1 MMLDNYLKNLL
12 NGSEVANVNIVDD
25 NATTS
30 DVSKRSSSGIETA
43 GKIGRAQSLY
53 SMAPNGTATT
63 GGSRNGVDH
72 QTSRWESRRL
82 NSDSTL
88 GKPKRRGSAE
98 IQSIDI
104 WKCMQNERA
113 MDTCLSLPSRGGRR
127 SPIEGCNSVA
137 VERRDRSFCD
147 IAADQMQPPTRLESD
162 DHHKSADGPIGQP
175 RRRRSSSTLLA
186 SLGPMAPTRTN
197 SGDISAFDKDP
208 TPRQRSTSISSETS
222 DNPPEDG
229 SISCEPKN
237 DRDGSAASK
246 SKQVDKIQF
255 PKRPQKKRLVRSPT
269 PGHHKNCKLGDNTST
284 VRTSTGDDGISGI
297 VTEDEDSA
305 ADSSPQNSSDDS
317 PDPTVSAPSSP
328 TLSREGGQADVSG
341 KNYNKLMQLH
351 HTTSSGSAGG
361 PTGTEGIIPVGGN
374 GTASSQGFPRS
385 LRELP
390 YESGQSSPTPSD
402 EDVVATATR
411 AIENEE
417 MYR

>member
-127 SPIEGCNSVA
+127 SPIEGCSSA
-137 VERRDRSFCD
+137 AFEREDSSICD
-147 IAADQMQPPTRLESD
+147 AAADQ
-162 DHHKSADGPIGQP
+162 
-175 RRRRSSSTLLA
+175 
-186 SLGPMAPTRTN
+186 
-197 SGDISAFDKDP
+197 
-208 TPRQRSTSISSETS
+208 
-222 DNPPEDG
+222 
-229 SISCEPKN
+229 
-237 DRDGSAASK
+237 
-246 SKQVDKIQF
+246 
-255 PKRPQKKRLVRSPT
+255 
-269 PGHHKNCKLGDNTST
+269 
-284 VRTSTGDDGISGI
+284 
-297 VTEDEDSA
+297 
-305 ADSSPQNSSDDS
+305 
-317 PDPTVSAPSSP
+317 
-328 TLSREGGQADVSG
+328 
-341 KNYNKLMQLH
+341 
-351 HTTSSGSAGG
+351 
-361 PTGTEGIIPVGGN
+361 
-374 GTASSQGFPRS
+374 
-385 LRELP
+385 
-390 YESGQSSPTPSD
+390 
-402 EDVVATATR
+402 
-411 AIENEE
+411 
-417 MYR
+417 